1 MTYAFSITLSF
12 SSILCNS
19 TANSEVSI
27 KIQTMNLVLNV
38 LNKDSLCFIYLD
50 VIIRQ
55 QLKKKFNPVKRAN
68 EVKTCGL
75 VQQRILRMLRDVILQ
90 SCDSHLLNGDLPLEN
105 LSRSSLIVCFQ
116 SPNWPNSGGADSK
129 YFIGPLQA
137 KTFFLS

>member
-1 MTYAFSITLSF
+1 MF
-12 SSILCNS
+12 
-19 TANSEVSI
+19 
-27 KIQTMNLVLNV
+27 
-38 LNKDSLCFIYLD
+38 LNKDSLCFIYFD

-90 SCDSHLLNGDLPLEN
+90 SCDSHLLNGNLPLEN

-116 SPNWPNSGGADSK
+116 SPN
-129 YFIGPLQA
+129 
-137 KTFFLS
+137 